1 MVKKNNKRSGAKG
14 SSSQNGGSA
23 GDPTSSAGSTS
34 SPLFSDNSQL
44 FPTTLK
50 EALVKPEQL
59 FHRKEGLLLD
69 YDAEFVSD
77 AKSEGTFKPKAD
89 PKHIQSFPEIDDPGY
104 SPEGCPTLTFD
115 EHAQIR
121 EAIASPKT
129 NELSPAVEKKL
140 KDIYERN
147 KDLIVLSMSGG
158 EPRGLSDLYLR
169 VCMQTRCV
177 RFMRSDQIL
186 LWVTS
191 MELYRAEARDKEM
204 EILKKAP
211 QYKAKQAVF
220 NFAPLRDKFLDIA
233 CYNVKQKFS
242 YSSTRL
248 GVPWVQ
254 NHEFYIMLEAIR
266 HVVFSDGVS
275 SPLNRLLDKYQ
286 QVIRIQDTL
295 RLYNRP
301 YTDTGEAERKS
312 ICGKLA
318 LSRHFKDPKEISDY
332 IIQTFASWV
341 PSCRG
346 LSSQMRRKIDEAPK
360 REVKICAKNYESR
373 FFTRYRSYADKTM
386 DRMSKWAI
394 DAMGKQKASIVFSP
408 DMLTDISVDP
418 NNSKLLRGKVCLPD
432 GEYLDAVYDESAKC
446 EYNLLG
452 SDFEIISRPHDD
464 PGTLFVKKGNFSR
477 VVSVV
482 TVDGF
487 QDVIFVQLPLKE
499 DTLSLTSNFN
509 NCDFLNGNGVRFS
522 TMNRASQNIPKVLLK
537 TPFTTPFSD
546 YYTPTSFRSPMPL
559 DTILIDISGPYPM
572 TLSGCKWLMVI
583 FDYSSLAFFT
593 VTAKSLGA
601 LNKEMI
607 KWLEEIPDLLLP
619 RHYKGPPP
627 LVGCIQ
633 YHGPDSSPAAPYHK
647 NIPNSPRKVLF
658 EHCKEKRIFLQDYQ
672 GMRYSRYHTS
682 TQTERQTTQVVE
694 ELVLIP
700 AKNALWESKMSES
713 RKEQLWDYA
722 VEYIVQKHNHTFD
735 VGIGSY
741 VVEWGLPPT
750 PYANLS
756 MPLLLHGDDDSR
768 NNLTRE
774 LYHQYFFGDPMM
786 PGYWVLKCVG
796 KVLYVYDETNNTVA
810 TTAVDPHNAV
820 SSSGAKAHS

>member
-1 MVKKNNKRSGAKG
+1 MVKKNNKRPGTKGA
-14 SSSQNGGSA
+14 SVQNGGSS
-23 GDPTSSAGSTS
+23 GDIASPADNTNTS
-34 SPLFSDNSQL
+34 LFSDSSLQ

-50 EALVKPEQL
+50 EALIKPEQL
-59 FHRKEGLLLD
+59 YHRKEGLLLD

-77 AKSEGTFKPKAD
+77 AKAEGTFKPKAD
-89 PKHIQSFPEIDDPGY
+89 REHILSFPEIDDSDFPA
-104 SPEGCPTLTFD
+104 EECPTLTFQ

-121 EAIASPKT
+121 DAIASPKT
-129 NELSPAVEKKL
+129 KELSPAVEKKL
-140 KDIYERN
+140 KDIYTRN

-158 EPRGLSDLYLR
+158 DPRGLSDLYLR

-191 MELYRAEARDKEM
+191 MELYRAEARDKEV

-233 CYNVKQKFS
+233 CYSVMQKFS

-254 NHEFYIMLEAIR
+254 NHEFYIMLEAIK

-301 YTDTGEAERKS
+301 AVDKGAAERKS

-318 LSRHFKDPKEISDY
+318 LSRHFKDPKEISDF

-341 PSCRG
+341 PNCRG
-346 LSSQMRRKIDEAPK
+346 LSSQMRRKIDDAPK
-360 REVKICAKNYESR
+360 REVKACAKNYESR
-373 FFTRYRSYADKTM
+373 FFTRYRSYADDTM
-386 DRMSKWAI
+386 ERMSQWEIA
-394 DAMGKQKASIVFSP
+394 ALGKNENNIVCSA
-408 DMLTDISVDP
+408 DMLTDVYVDP
-418 NNSKLLRGKVCLPD
+418 KNPELLRGKVCLAE
-432 GEYLDAVYDESAKC
+432 GGYLEAVYDDRARRDRNVLSST
-446 EYNLLG
+446 Y
-452 SDFEIISRPHDD
+452 EIISRPFDD

-477 VVSVV
+477 VVSVLK
-482 TVDGF
+482 DCG
-487 QDVIFVQLPLKE
+487 QEDAIFVQMPLKE
-499 DTLSLTSNFN
+499 DTLSLTKNIN

-522 TMNRASQNIPKVLLK
+522 TMNRESRNIPKAHHK
-537 TPFTTPFSD
+537 TPFTTPFSAF
-546 YYTPTSFRSPMPL
+546 YTPTSFRSPMPL
-559 DTILIDISGPYPM
+559 DTVLIDISGPYPM
-572 TLSGCKWLMVI
+572 TLTGCQWLMVV

-593 VTAKSLGA
+593 VTAKSLA
-601 LNKEMI
+601 SLNREMI
-607 KWLEEIPDLLLP
+607 KWLDETPRRLFP
-619 RHYKGPPP
+619 RHYKSEP

-647 NIPNSPRKVLF
+647 NIPNSPRKALF

-682 TQTERQTTQVVE
+682 TQSERQTTQVVE

-700 AKNALWESKMSES
+700 ARNALWQCKITES

-722 VEYIVQKHNHTFD
+722 VDYVVQKHNHTFD

-756 MPLLLHGDDDSR
+756 MPLLLHGDDDRR
-768 NNLTRE
+768 NDLTRE
-774 LYHQYFFGDPMM
+774 LYHQYFFGDPMN
-786 PGYWVLKCVG
+786 PGFWVLKCVG
-796 KVLYVYDETNNTVA
+796 KVLYVYDEMNNTVA
-810 TTAVDPHNAV
+810 TTVLKTPA
-820 SSSGAKAHS
+820 

>member
-1 MVKKNNKRSGAKG
+1 MVKKNNKRSATKGAPV
-14 SSSQNGGSA
+14 QNGASS
-23 GDPTSSAGSTS
+23 GDVAATTGTTHT
-34 SPLFSDNSQL
+34 PLFSDNSQL

-50 EALVKPEQL
+50 EALIKPEQL

-89 PKHIQSFPEIDDPGY
+89 PKHILSFPEIDDSEY
-104 SPEGCPTLTFD
+104 SPEACPTLTFQ

-129 NELSPAVEKKL
+129 KELAPAVEKKL
-140 KDIYERN
+140 KDIYARN

-191 MELYRAEARDKEM
+191 MELYRSEARDKEM
-204 EILKKAP
+204 EILRKAP

-233 CYNVKQKFS
+233 CYSVMQKFS

-254 NHEFYIMLEAIR
+254 NHEFYIMLEAIK

-301 YTDTGEAERKS
+301 TTEKGGAERKS

-318 LSRHFKDPKEISDY
+318 LSRHFKDPKEISDF

-341 PSCRG
+341 PNCRG

-360 REVKICAKNYESR
+360 REPNVCVKNYESR
-373 FFTRYRSYADKTM
+373 FFTRYRSYADDAM
-386 DRMSKWAI
+386 QRMSEWEI
-394 DAMGKQKASIVFSP
+394 DALGKHENNVVWS
-408 DMLTDISVDP
+408 TDLLSEVSVDVKDP
-418 NNSKLLRGKVCLPD
+418 KLLRGKVYLAD
-432 GEYLDAVYDESAKC
+432 GGYLDAVYHEGMRRDQNILSKD
-446 EYNLLG
+446 Y
-452 SDFEIISRPHDD
+452 EIIAGPHDG
-464 PGTLFVKKGNFSR
+464 PGTLTVKKGDFSR
-477 VVSVV
+477 VVSVLKD
-482 TVDGF
+482 TGKD
-487 QDVIFVQLPLKE
+487 DAIYVQIPMKE
-499 DTLSLTSNFN
+499 DTVSLTKNFN

-522 TMNRASQNIPKVLLK
+522 SMNRESQNIPTAHHK
-537 TPFTTPFSD
+537 TPFTTPFSAF
-546 YYTPTSFRSPMPL
+546 YTPTSFRAPMPL
-559 DTILIDISGPYPM
+559 DTVLIDISGPYPM
-572 TLSGCKWLMVI
+572 TLTGCQWLLVV

-593 VTAKSLGA
+593 VTAKSLVS

-607 KWLEEIPDLLLP
+607 KWLEETPRRLFP
-619 RHYKGPPP
+619 RHYKSEP

-647 NIPNSPRKVLF
+647 NIPNSPRKALL

-682 TQTERQTTQVVE
+682 TQCERQTTQVIE

-700 AKNALWESKMSES
+700 ARNALWQCKITDS

-722 VEYIVQKHNHTFD
+722 VDYIVQKHNHTFD

-756 MPLLLHGDDDSR
+756 MPLLLHGDDDRR
-768 NNLTRE
+768 NDLTRE
-774 LYHQYFFGDPMM
+774 LYHQYFFGDPMN
-786 PGYWVLKCVG
+786 PGFWVLKCVG

-810 TTAVDPHNAV
+810 TTVLKTPA
-820 SSSGAKAHS
+820 

>member
-1 MVKKNNKRSGAKG
+1 MVKKKNKKQASTPA
-14 SSSQNGGSA
+14 SQNGGS
-23 GDPTSSAGSTS
+23 SSNKNGT
-34 SPLFSDNSQL
+34 PNNQLFSDDSQL

-50 EALVKPEQL
+50 EALIKPEQL

-77 AKSEGTFKPKAD
+77 ATSEGVFKPKAD
-89 PKHIQSFPEIDDPGY
+89 PKHLQSFPEIDESDF
-104 SPEGCPTLTFD
+104 SAEDCPTLTFH

-121 EAIASPKT
+121 DAIASPKSKV
-129 NELSPAVEKKL
+129 LSAAVEAKL
-140 KDIYERN
+140 KDIYARN
-147 KDLIVLSMSGG
+147 KDLLVLSMSGG

-169 VCMQTRCV
+169 VCMQTRCI

-191 MELYRAEARDKEM
+191 MELYRSEARDKEM
-204 EILKKAP
+204 EILRKAP

-220 NFAPLRDKFLDIA
+220 NFAPLRDRFLDIA
-233 CYNVKQKFS
+233 CYGVMQKFS

-254 NHEFYIMLEAIR
+254 NHEFYIMLEAIK

-295 RLYNRP
+295 RLYGRAVA
-301 YTDTGEAERKS
+301 DKGGAERKS

-318 LSRHFKDPKEISDY
+318 LSRHFKDPKDISDF

-341 PSCRG
+341 PTCRG

-360 REVKICAKNYESR
+360 REVKTCVKNYETR
-373 FFTRYRSYADKTM
+373 FFTRYRSYADETLYQ
-386 DRMSKWAI
+386 MSRWEIEPSGSQDENLVCSA
-394 DAMGKQKASIVFSP
+394 
-408 DMLTDISVDP
+408 DMLSDITSDP
-418 NNSKLLRGKVCLPD
+418 KFPSNLRGKVNLAD
-432 GEYLDAVYDESAKC
+432 GGVLDAAYKGPGLKS
-446 EYNLLG
+446 NIL
-452 SDFEIISRPHDD
+452 SRHFEIISRPIDEPNTLLIKKDD
-464 PGTLFVKKGNFSR
+464 FSQ
-477 VVSVV
+477 VV
-482 TVDGF
+482 TV
-487 QDVIFVQLPLKE
+487 LKE
-499 DTLSLTSNFN
+499 SGREDAIHVQIPILEDTVALPNNFN
-509 NCDFLNGNGVRFS
+509 NCDFLNGNGVRYT
-522 TMNRASQNIPKVLLK
+522 TMNRESKNVPSAAKN
-537 TPFTTPFSD
+537 TPFTTPFSSF
-546 YYTPTSFRSPMPL
+546 YTPTSFRAPMPL
-559 DTILIDISGPYPM
+559 DTVLIDISGPYPM
-572 TLSGCKWLMVI
+572 TLSGCQWLMIV

-593 VTAKSLGA
+593 VTAKSLGS
-601 LNKEMI
+601 LNKQMI
-607 KWLEEIPDLLLP
+607 KWLEETPRRLFP
-619 RHYKGPPP
+619 RHYKTEP

-647 NIPNSPRKVLF
+647 SIPNSPRKVLL
-658 EHCKEKRIFLQDYQ
+658 EHCMEKRIFLQDYQ

-682 TQTERQTTQVVE
+682 SQTERQTTQVVE

-700 AKNALWESKMSES
+700 ARNALWRCNIDES

-722 VEYIVQKHNHTFD
+722 IDYIVQKHNHTFD

-756 MPLLLHGDDDSR
+756 MPLLLHGDDERR
-768 NNLTRE
+768 NDLTRE
-774 LYHQYFFGDPMM
+774 LYHQYFFGDPMNQ
-786 PGYWVLKCVG
+786 GFWVLKCVG

-810 TTAVDPHNAV
+810 TTVLKTPQ
-820 SSSGAKAHS
+820 

>member
-1 MVKKNNKRSGAKG
+1 MVKKNKQRSGAKAAPTQNG
-14 SSSQNGGSA
+14 SSSGGTA
-23 GDPTSSAGSTS
+23 SSAS
-34 SPLFSDNSQL
+34 SATTALFSDSSQL

-50 EALVKPEQL
+50 EAVIKPEQF

-77 AKSEGTFKPKAD
+77 AKSEGVFKPKAD
-89 PKHIQSFPEIDDPGY
+89 PKHILSFPEIDEFDY
-104 SPEGCPTLTFD
+104 SAKEYPTLTFD

-121 EAIASPKT
+121 EAIASPKVGL
-129 NELSPAVEKKL
+129 NSAVEQKL
-140 KDIYERN
+140 EDIYSRN

-186 LWVTS
+186 LWATS
-191 MELYRAEARDKEM
+191 MELYRAEARDKDM

-220 NFAPLRDKFLDIA
+220 NFAPLRDRFLDIA
-233 CYNVKQKFS
+233 CYGVMQKFS
-242 YSSTRL
+242 YSSNRL
-248 GVPWVQ
+248 GVPWVH
-254 NHEFYIMLEAIR
+254 NHEFYIMLEAIK

-295 RLYNRP
+295 RLYGR
-301 YTDTGEAERKS
+301 GETSSGDQERKS

-318 LSRHFKDPKEISDY
+318 LSRHFQDPKEISDY

-341 PSCRG
+341 PTCRG
-346 LSSQMRRKIDEAPK
+346 LSSQMRRKIDETPVP
-360 REVKICAKNYESR
+360 EVNTACPKNYGSR
-373 FFTRYRSYADKTM
+373 FFTRYRSYADDSLAKM
-386 DRMSKWAI
+386 ALWEI
-394 DAMGKQKASIVFSP
+394 DPTGMRERNVVYSA
-408 DMLTDISVDP
+408 DMLSDIYVDP
-418 NNSKLLRGKVCLPD
+418 ENPNHLRGKVHLAD
-432 GEYLDAVYDESAKC
+432 GDYLDAVYEGPVHKS
-446 EYNLLG
+446 NILG
-452 SDFEIISRPHDD
+452 NMFEIISRPNDESN
-464 PGTLFVKKGNFSR
+464 TLFIKNGDFSR
-477 VVSVV
+477 VVSVLKDCGRED
-482 TVDGF
+482 T
-487 QDVIFVQLPLKE
+487 INVQLPIKE
-499 DTLSLTSNFN
+499 DTVSLSNNVN

-522 TMNRASQNIPKVLLK
+522 SMNRESQNISRAYHK
-537 TPFTTPFSD
+537 TPFTTPFSAF
-546 YYTPTSFRSPMPL
+546 YTPTSFRAPMPL
-559 DTILIDISGPYPM
+559 DTILIDISGPFPM
-572 TLSGCKWLMVI
+572 TLTGCQWLLVA

-593 VTAKSLGA
+593 VTAKSLA
-601 LNKEMI
+601 SLTKEMI
-607 KWLEEIPDLLLP
+607 KWLDETPRRLFP
-619 RHYKGPPP
+619 RHYKSEP
-627 LVGCIQ
+627 LVRCVQ

-647 NIPNSPRKVLF
+647 NIPNSPRKALL
-658 EHCKEKRIFLQDYQ
+658 EYCMEKRIFLQDYQ

-682 TQTERQTTQVVE
+682 TQSERQTTQVIE

-700 AKNALWESKMSES
+700 ARKALWECKITES

-722 VEYIVQKHNHTFD
+722 VDYIVQKHNHTFD

-756 MPLLLHGDDDSR
+756 MPLLLHGDDDRR
-768 NNLTRE
+768 NDLTRE
-774 LYHQYFFGDPMM
+774 LYHQYFFGDPMN
-786 PGYWVLKCVG
+786 PGFWVLKCVG

-810 TTAVDPHNAV
+810 TTVLKTPA
-820 SSSGAKAHS
+820 